1 MSSQQANIST
11 PAVGRGRTAPLAGIW
26 WRATALA
33 VVSAEAVWV
42 LLAPTAGVTLHV
54 RQGAPGGLVNGWDV
68 LVAAFLV
75 ASAAVAVASVVR
87 RHSAHPRRTL
97 GLIAAAVLVLSLAGP
112 LGSAATASAALSLV
126 ALHLATATCVIPVL
140 RRLEA

>member
-11 PAVGRGRTAPLAGIW
+11 SAVGRERTAPLAGIW

-42 LLAPTAGVTLHV
+42 LLAPIAGVSLHV
-54 RQGAPGGLVNGWDV
+54 RQGAPGGLVTGWDA

-87 RHSAHPRRTL
+87 RHSAHPRRTF
-97 GLIAAAVLVLSLAGP
+97 GLISAAVLVISLAGP
-112 LGSAATASAALSLV
+112 LGSATTTSAALSLV
-126 ALHLATATCVIPVL
+126 ALHLATTTCVIPVL